1 MWITLIS
8 YLTGKSKNLI
18 IVGIAILAGLSVI
31 AFIYFKFH
39 NLQKELSITK
49 QNYQTCQA
57 NNLNL
62 LQTLQNQNDEILRNQ
77 NTNSVKTL
85 DDSLQKQQK
94 ELTKYATELN
104 KKIKTC
110 NDALTAYI
118 KLWNQ

>member
-1 MWITLIS
+1 MWVTLLS

-18 IVGIAILAGLSVI
+18 IAGIVILAGLSVI

-39 NLQKELSITK
+39 NLQKELSLTK

-94 ELTKYATELN
+94 ELTKYAAELN

-110 NDALTAYI
+110 SDALTAYI

>member
-1 MWITLIS
+1 MWVTLFN
-8 YLTGKSKNLI
+8 LFAGKSKNLI
-18 IVGIAILAGLSVI
+18 IAGLAILAGLSVI
-31 AFIYFKFH
+31 AIIYFKFH
-39 NLQKELSITK
+39 NLQKELQLTK

-77 NTNSVKTL
+77 NTNSSKDL